1 MNAKLFEK
9 VKSLCKDTGLS
20 EKYLKAITAKLG
32 GSIEDD
38 STDEAAIE
46 EAANLVAEVAKESQG
61 EATRWANAKGKG
73 KKKPSKDDDPD
84 EDDPEDD
91 PDEDDDS
98 SRGKGKRK
106 QKKDEDPTE
115 ARLKALEEQLA
126 KYKADEAKG
135 KRSKEISEAFEKH
148 KIPTYLRDR
157 LAKSISDDEDL
168 EEAVSALKQE
178 LITNGLISEGSE
190 GAKAASAKQV
200 DEAADDLLESITVK

>member
-32 GSIEDD
+32 GSVEDD

-73 KKKPSKDDDPD
+73 KKKLSKDDDPD

-168 EEAVSALKQE
+168 EEAVSALKQD

-190 GAKAASAKQV
+190 GAKAASDKQV